1 LISEIDRSLAGEKT
15 IPDSGIGEPAAEAD
29 EPAAPTGAASDRE
42 QEVKYLNNAGRA
54 VFNTLTG
61 SQGVE
66 QMTDPNLIREFL
78 DNPGIETGFFICSI

>member
-1 LISEIDRSLAGEKT
+1 VELGNQLLK
-15 IPDSGIGEPAAEAD
+15 AD
-29 EPAAPTGAASDRE
+29 EPAAVADADRE

-66 QMTDPNLIREFL
+66 QMTAI
-78 DNPGIETGFFICSI
+78 